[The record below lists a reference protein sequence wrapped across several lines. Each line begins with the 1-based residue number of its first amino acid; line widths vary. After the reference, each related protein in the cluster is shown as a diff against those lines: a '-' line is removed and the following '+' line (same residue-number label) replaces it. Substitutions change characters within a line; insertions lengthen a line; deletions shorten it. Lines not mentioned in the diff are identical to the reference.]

1 MAQFSQLTQSIIWM
15 LGAMISFTLMAVSG
29 RELFSSL
36 DTFEIMLY
44 RSLVG
49 IFLVLSFGNY
59 FNTLNQIR
67 VKNLSLHFVRNISH
81 FGGQNFWFYAI
92 ALIPFSQLFAFE
104 FSTPLFIVFLAPIF
118 LGELLTKEKLLA
130 AAIGFI
136 GIILVARPDL
146 NTISWALIAAFLL
159 PICFAATAIATKLLT
174 REFSLTCILFWLVI
188 MQTIFSLICAGYDFS
203 IKIPTKSD
211 MPFLLIV
218 SITGLTAHLCMT
230 KAFSLAP
237 VSVVMPIDFVR
248 LPLISMVGY
257 LFYNEV
263 LTWYI
268 VLGSVLV
275 FVGNYINIKAEERTQ
290 SHERVSGS
298 ERQYKDSA

>member
-1 MAQFSQLTQSIIWM
+1 
-15 LGAMISFTLMAVSG
+15 MAVSG

-49 IFLVLSFGNY
+49 ILLVLAFGKY
-59 FNTLNQIR
+59 FKTLHQIR
-67 VKNLSLHFVRNISH
+67 VENLSLHFIRNISH

-118 LGELLTKEKLLA
+118 LGELLTKEKLIA
-130 AAIGFI
+130 AAIGFL
-136 GIILVARPDL
+136 GIMFVARPDL

-159 PICFAATAIATKLLT
+159 PVCFAATAIATKLLT
-174 REFSLTCILFWLVI
+174 RKFSLTCILFWLVI
-188 MQTIFSLICAGYDFS
+188 MQTAFSLICAGYDFD
-203 IKIPTKSD
+203 IRIPTQTD
-211 MPFLLIV
+211 LPFLLVV
-218 SITGLTAHLCMT
+218 SVTGLTAHLCMT

-268 VLGSVLV
+268 ILGSALV
-275 FVGNYINIKAEERTQ
+275 FVGNYINIKAEERAQ
-290 SHERVSGS
+290 INERVSRS
-298 ERQYKDSA
+298 

>member
-1 MAQFSQLTQSIIWM
+1 
-15 LGAMISFTLMAVSG
+15 MAVSG

-49 IFLVLSFGNY
+49 ILLVLAFGKY
-59 FNTLNQIR
+59 FKTLHQIR
-67 VKNLSLHFVRNISH
+67 KENLSLHFIRNISH
-81 FGGQNFWFYAI
+81 FGGQNFWFYAV

-104 FSTPLFIVFLAPIF
+104 FSTPLFIVFLAPFF
-118 LGELLTKEKLLA
+118 LGELLTKEKLIA
-130 AAIGFI
+130 AAIGFL
-136 GIILVARPDL
+136 GIMLVARPDL

-159 PICFAATAIATKLLT
+159 PVCFAATAIATKLLT
-174 REFSLTCILFWLVI
+174 RKFSLTCILFWLVI
-188 MQTIFSLICAGYDFS
+188 MQTVFSLICAGYDFD
-203 IKIPTKSD
+203 IRIPTQTD
-211 MPFLLIV
+211 LPFLLVV
-218 SITGLTAHLCMT
+218 SVTGLTAHLCMT

-268 VLGSVLV
+268 ILGSALV

-290 SHERVSGS
+290 INERVSRS
-298 ERQYKDSA
+298 

>member
-1 MAQFSQLTQSIIWM
+1 MDQYSHLTQSIFWM

-44 RSLVG
+44 RSLAG
-49 IFLVLSFGNY
+49 ILLVLSFGKY
-59 FNTLNQIR
+59 FKTLHQIR
-67 VKNLSLHFVRNISH
+67 VENLSLHFIRNISH

-118 LGELLTKEKLLA
+118 LGELLTKEKLIA
-130 AAIGFI
+130 AAIGFL
-136 GIILVARPDL
+136 GIMLVARPDL

-159 PICFAATAIATKLLT
+159 PVCFAATAIATKLLT
-174 REFSLTCILFWLVI
+174 RKFSLTCILFWLVI
-188 MQTIFSLICAGYDFS
+188 MQTVFSLICAGYDFN
-203 IKIPTKSD
+203 IRIPAQTD
-211 MPFLLIV
+211 LPFLLIV
-218 SITGLTAHLCMT
+218 SVTGLTAHLCMT

-248 LPLISMVGY
+248 LPLISMVGF

-268 VLGSVLV
+268 ILGSALV
-275 FVGNYINIKAEERTQ
+275 FVGNYVNIKAEERAKIN
-290 SHERVSGS
+290 ERVSRS
-298 ERQYKDSA
+298 

>member
-1 MAQFSQLTQSIIWM
+1 MAKFSQLTQSIFWM

-49 IFLVLSFGNY
+49 ILLVLAFGKY
-59 FNTLNQIR
+59 FKTLHQIR
-67 VKNLSLHFVRNISH
+67 ADNLSLHFIRNISH

-118 LGELLTKEKLLA
+118 LGELLTKEKLIA
-130 AAIGFI
+130 AAIGFL
-136 GIILVARPDL
+136 GIVLVARPDL

-159 PICFAATAIATKLLT
+159 PVCFAATAIATKLLT
-174 REFSLTCILFWLVI
+174 RKFSLTCILFWLVI
-188 MQTIFSLICAGYDFS
+188 MQTVFSLICAGYDFD
-203 IKIPTKSD
+203 IRIPKQTD
-211 MPFLLIV
+211 LPFLLVV
-218 SITGLTAHLCMT
+218 SVTGLTAHLCMT

-268 VLGSVLV
+268 ILGSALV
-275 FVGNYINIKAEERTQ
+275 FAGNYINIKAEERTQ
-290 SHERVSGS
+290 INERVSRS
-298 ERQYKDSA
+298 

>member
-1 MAQFSQLTQSIIWM
+1 
-15 LGAMISFTLMAVSG
+15 MAVSG

-49 IFLVLSFGNY
+49 ILLVLSFGRY
-59 FNTLNQIR
+59 YKTLHQIR
-67 VKNLSLHFVRNISH
+67 VENLSLHFIRNISH

-118 LGELLTKEKLLA
+118 LGELLTKEKLIA
-130 AAIGFI
+130 AAIGFL
-136 GIILVARPDL
+136 GIMLVARPDL

-159 PICFAATAIATKLLT
+159 PVCFAATAIATKLLT
-174 REFSLTCILFWLVI
+174 RKFSLTCILFWLVI
-188 MQTIFSLICAGYDFS
+188 MQTVFSLICAGYDFD
-203 IKIPTKSD
+203 IRIPTQTD
-211 MPFLLIV
+211 LPFLLVV
-218 SITGLTAHLCMT
+218 SVTGLTAHLCMT

-248 LPLISMVGY
+248 LPLISVVGY
-257 LFYNEV
+257 LFYSEV

-268 VLGSVLV
+268 ILGSALV
-275 FVGNYINIKAEERTQ
+275 FVGNYINIKAEERAQ
-290 SHERVSGS
+290 INERVSRS
-298 ERQYKDSA
+298 

>member
-1 MAQFSQLTQSIIWM
+1 MAQFSHLTQSIFWM
-15 LGAMISFTLMAVSG
+15 LGAMTSFTLMAVSG

-49 IFLVLSFGNY
+49 ILLVLSFGKY
-59 FNTLNQIR
+59 FKTLHQIR
-67 VKNLSLHFVRNISH
+67 VENLSLHFIRNISH

-118 LGELLTKEKLLA
+118 LGELLTKEKLIA
-130 AAIGFI
+130 AAIGFL
-136 GIILVARPDL
+136 GIMLVARPDL

-159 PICFAATAIATKLLT
+159 PVCFAATAIATKLLT
-174 REFSLTCILFWLVI
+174 RKFSLTCILFWLVI
-188 MQTIFSLICAGYDFS
+188 MQTVFSLICAGYDFD
-203 IKIPTKSD
+203 IRIPTQTD
-211 MPFLLIV
+211 LPFLLVV
-218 SITGLTAHLCMT
+218 SVTGLTAHLCMT

-248 LPLISMVGY
+248 LPLISVVGY

-268 VLGSVLV
+268 ILGSALV
-275 FVGNYINIKAEERTQ
+275 FVGNYINIKAEERAQ
-290 SHERVSGS
+290 VNERVSRS
-298 ERQYKDSA
+298 

>member
-1 MAQFSQLTQSIIWM
+1 M

-49 IFLVLSFGNY
+49 ILLVLAFGKY
-59 FNTLNQIR
+59 FKTLHQIR
-67 VKNLSLHFVRNISH
+67 VENLSLHFIRNISH

-118 LGELLTKEKLLA
+118 LGELLTKEKLIA
-130 AAIGFI
+130 AAIGFF
-136 GIILVARPDL
+136 GIMLVARPDL
-146 NTISWALIAAFLL
+146 NTLSWALIAAFLL
-159 PICFAATAIATKLLT
+159 PVCFAATAIATKLLT
-174 REFSLTCILFWLVI
+174 RKFSLTCILFWLVI
-188 MQTIFSLICAGYDFS
+188 MQTVFSIICAGYDFD
-203 IKIPTKSD
+203 IRIPTQTD
-211 MPFLLIV
+211 LPFLLVV
-218 SITGLTAHLCMT
+218 SVTGLTAHLCMT

-268 VLGSVLV
+268 ILGSALV

-290 SHERVSGS
+290 INERISRS
-298 ERQYKDSA
+298 

>member
-1 MAQFSQLTQSIIWM
+1 MAQFSQLTQSIFWM
-15 LGAMISFTLMAVSG
+15 FGAMISFTLMAVSG

-49 IFLVLSFGNY
+49 ILLVLSFGRY
-59 FNTLNQIR
+59 YETLHQIR
-67 VKNLSLHFVRNISH
+67 VENLSLHFIRNICH

-118 LGELLTKEKLLA
+118 LGELLTKEKLIA
-130 AAIGFI
+130 TAIGFL
-136 GIILVARPDL
+136 GIMLVARPDL

-159 PICFAATAIATKLLT
+159 PVCFAATAIATKLLT
-174 REFSLTCILFWLVI
+174 RKFSLTCILFWLVI
-188 MQTIFSLICAGYDFS
+188 MQTVFSLICAGYDFD
-203 IKIPTKSD
+203 IRIPTQTD
-211 MPFLLIV
+211 LPFLLVV
-218 SITGLTAHLCMT
+218 SVTGLTAHLCMT

-248 LPLISMVGY
+248 LPLISVVGY
-257 LFYNEV
+257 LFYSEV

-268 VLGSVLV
+268 ILGSALV
-275 FVGNYINIKAEERTQ
+275 FVGNYINIKAEERAQ
-290 SHERVSGS
+290 INERVSRS
-298 ERQYKDSA
+298 

>member
-1 MAQFSQLTQSIIWM
+1 MAQFSQLTQSIFWM

-49 IFLVLSFGNY
+49 ILLVLAFGKY
-59 FNTLNQIR
+59 FKTLHQIR
-67 VKNLSLHFVRNISH
+67 ADNLSLHFIRNISH

-118 LGELLTKEKLLA
+118 LGEMLTKEKLIA
-130 AAIGFI
+130 AAIGFL
-136 GIILVARPDL
+136 GIVLVARPDL

-159 PICFAATAIATKLLT
+159 PVCFAATAIATKLLT
-174 REFSLTCILFWLVI
+174 RKFSLTCILFWLVI
-188 MQTIFSLICAGYDFS
+188 MQTVFSLICAGYDFD
-203 IKIPTKSD
+203 IRIPKQTD
-211 MPFLLIV
+211 LPFLLVV
-218 SITGLTAHLCMT
+218 SVTGLTAHLCMT

-268 VLGSVLV
+268 ILGSALV

-290 SHERVSGS
+290 INERVSRS
-298 ERQYKDSA
+298 

>member
-1 MAQFSQLTQSIIWM
+1 MTQFSHLIQSIFWM

-49 IFLVLSFGNY
+49 IILVLSFGKY
-59 FNTLNQIR
+59 FNTLKQIR
-67 VKNLSLHFVRNISH
+67 VEKLSLHFIRNISH

-118 LGELLTKEKLLA
+118 LGELLTKEKLFA

-136 GIILVARPDL
+136 GIMLVARPDL
-146 NTISWALIAAFLL
+146 NVLSWALVAAFFL

-174 REFSLTCILFWLVI
+174 RTFSLTCILFWLVI
-188 MQTIFSLICAGYDFS
+188 MQTVFSLICAGYDLT
-203 IKIPTKSD
+203 IRIPTKSD
-211 MPFLLIV
+211 LPFLLIV
-218 SITGLTAHLCMT
+218 SVTGLAAHLCMT

-248 LPLISMVGY
+248 LPLISVVGY

-275 FVGNYINIKAEERTQ
+275 FFGNYINIRAEERGQ
-290 SHERVSGS
+290 SYERISGS
-298 ERQYKDSA
+298 ER

>member
-1 MAQFSQLTQSIIWM
+1 
-15 LGAMISFTLMAVSG
+15 MAVSG

-49 IFLVLSFGNY
+49 IFLVLSFGKY
-59 FNTLNQIR
+59 FNTLHQIR
-67 VKNLSLHFVRNISH
+67 VENLSLHFIRNISH

-118 LGELLTKEKLLA
+118 LGELLTKGKLFA
-130 AAIGFI
+130 AGIGFF
-136 GIILVARPDL
+136 GIMLVARPDL

-174 REFSLTCILFWLVI
+174 RKFSLTCILFWLVI
-188 MQTIFSLICAGYDFS
+188 MQTLFSLISAGYDFD
-203 IKIPTKSD
+203 IKIPTRTD
-211 MPFLLIV
+211 LPFLLVV
-218 SITGLTAHLCMT
+218 SVTGLTAHLCMT

-275 FVGNYINIKAEERTQ
+275 FLGNYINIKEEERVICN
-290 SHERVSGS
+290 ERVSGP
-298 ERQYKDSA
+298 

>member
-1 MAQFSQLTQSIIWM
+1 MAQFSYLTQSIFWM

-49 IFLVLSFGNY
+49 ILLVISFGKY
-59 FNTLNQIR
+59 FKTLHQIR
-67 VKNLSLHFVRNISH
+67 VENLSLHFIRNISH

-118 LGELLTKEKLLA
+118 LGELLTKEKLIA
-130 AAIGFI
+130 AATGFL
-136 GIILVARPDL
+136 GIMLVARPDL

-159 PICFAATAIATKLLT
+159 PVCFAATAIATKLLT
-174 REFSLTCILFWLVI
+174 RKFSLTCILFWLVI
-188 MQTIFSLICAGYDFS
+188 MQTVFSLICAGYDFD
-203 IKIPTKSD
+203 IRIPTQTD
-211 MPFLLIV
+211 LPFLLVV
-218 SITGLTAHLCMT
+218 SVTGLTAHLCMT

-257 LFYNEV
+257 LFYSEV

-268 VLGSVLV
+268 VLGSILV
-275 FVGNYINIKAEERTQ
+275 FLGNYINIKAEERAHI
-290 SHERVSGS
+290 SERVSRS
-298 ERQYKDSA
+298 

>member
-1 MAQFSQLTQSIIWM
+1 MAQFSQLTQSIFWM

-49 IFLVLSFGNY
+49 ILLVLAFGKY
-59 FNTLNQIR
+59 FKTLHQIR
-67 VKNLSLHFVRNISH
+67 KENLSLHFIRNISH

-104 FSTPLFIVFLAPIF
+104 FSTPLFIVFLAPFF
-118 LGELLTKEKLLA
+118 LGELLTKEKLIA
-130 AAIGFI
+130 AAIGFL
-136 GIILVARPDL
+136 GIMLVARPDL

-159 PICFAATAIATKLLT
+159 PVCFAATAIATKLLT
-174 REFSLTCILFWLVI
+174 RKFSLTCILFWLVI
-188 MQTIFSLICAGYDFS
+188 MQTVFSLICAGYDFD
-203 IKIPTKSD
+203 IRIPTQTD
-211 MPFLLIV
+211 LPFLLVV
-218 SITGLTAHLCMT
+218 SVTGLTAHLCMT

-268 VLGSVLV
+268 ILGSALV
-275 FVGNYINIKAEERTQ
+275 FVGNYINIKAEERMQ
-290 SHERVSGS
+290 INDRVSRS
-298 ERQYKDSA
+298 

>member
-1 MAQFSQLTQSIIWM
+1 MAQFSQLTQSIFWM

-44 RSLVG
+44 RSLAG
-49 IFLVLSFGNY
+49 ILLVLSFGKY
-59 FNTLNQIR
+59 FKTLHQIR
-67 VKNLSLHFVRNISH
+67 VENLSLHFIRNISH

-118 LGELLTKEKLLA
+118 LGELLTKEKLIA
-130 AAIGFI
+130 AAIGFL
-136 GIILVARPDL
+136 GIMLVARPDL

-159 PICFAATAIATKLLT
+159 PVCFAATAIATKLLT
-174 REFSLTCILFWLVI
+174 RKFSLTCILFWLVI
-188 MQTIFSLICAGYDFS
+188 MQTVFSLICAGYDFN
-203 IKIPTKSD
+203 IRIPAQTD
-211 MPFLLIV
+211 LPFLLIV
-218 SITGLTAHLCMT
+218 SVTGLTAHLCMT

-248 LPLISMVGY
+248 LPLISMVGF

-268 VLGSVLV
+268 ILGSALV
-275 FVGNYINIKAEERTQ
+275 FVGNYVNIKAEERAQ
-290 SHERVSGS
+290 INERVSRS
-298 ERQYKDSA
+298 

>member
-1 MAQFSQLTQSIIWM
+1 MAHFSPLAQSIFWM

-49 IFLVLSFGNY
+49 IFLVLSFGKY
-59 FNTLNQIR
+59 FKTLHQIR
-67 VKNLSLHFVRNISH
+67 VENLSLHFIRNISH

-118 LGELLTKEKLLA
+118 LGELLTKEKIFA
-130 AAIGFI
+130 AAIGFF
-136 GIILVARPDL
+136 GIMLVARPDL

-174 REFSLTCILFWLVI
+174 RKFSLTCILFWLVI
-188 MQTIFSLICAGYDFS
+188 MQTVFSLLCAGYDFD
-203 IKIPTKSD
+203 IKIPTKTD
-211 MPFLLIV
+211 LPFLLVV
-218 SITGLTAHLCMT
+218 SVTGLTAHLCMT

-275 FVGNYINIKAEERTQ
+275 FLGNYINIKAEESVQ
-290 SHERVSGS
+290 SNERVSGFK
-298 ERQYKDSA
+298 R

>member
-1 MAQFSQLTQSIIWM
+1 MAQFSQLTQSIFWM
-15 LGAMISFTLMAVSG
+15 LGAMISFTLMAASG

-49 IFLVLSFGNY
+49 ILLVLAFGKY
-59 FNTLNQIR
+59 FKTLNQIR
-67 VKNLSLHFVRNISH
+67 VENLSLHFIRNISH

-118 LGELLTKEKLLA
+118 LGELLTKEKLIA
-130 AAIGFI
+130 AATGFL
-136 GIILVARPDL
+136 GIMLVARPDL

-174 REFSLTCILFWLVI
+174 RKFSLTCILFWLVI
-188 MQTIFSLICAGYDFS
+188 MQTLFSLICVGYDFD

-211 MPFLLIV
+211 LPFLLVV

-248 LPLISMVGY
+248 LPLISMVGF

-275 FVGNYINIKAEERTQ
+275 FIGNYINIKAEERMQ
-290 SHERVSGS
+290 SNERVSRS
-298 ERQYKDSA
+298 

>member
-1 MAQFSQLTQSIIWM
+1 MAQFSQLTQSIFWM

-49 IFLVLSFGNY
+49 ILLVLAFGKY
-59 FNTLNQIR
+59 FKTLNQIR
-67 VKNLSLHFVRNISH
+67 VENLSLHFIRNISH

-118 LGELLTKEKLLA
+118 LGELLTKEKLIA
-130 AAIGFI
+130 AAIGFL
-136 GIILVARPDL
+136 GIMLVARPDL
-146 NTISWALIAAFLL
+146 NTITWALIAAFLL
-159 PICFAATAIATKLLT
+159 PVCFAATAIATKLLT
-174 REFSLTCILFWLVI
+174 RKFSLTCILFWLVI
-188 MQTIFSLICAGYDFS
+188 MQTAFSLICAGYDFD
-203 IKIPTKSD
+203 IRIPTQTD
-211 MPFLLIV
+211 LPLLLVV
-218 SITGLTAHLCMT
+218 SVTGLTAHLCMT

-248 LPLISMVGY
+248 LPLISTVGY

-268 VLGSVLV
+268 ILGSALV

-290 SHERVSGS
+290 INERVSRS
-298 ERQYKDSA
+298 

>member
-1 MAQFSQLTQSIIWM
+1 MAQFSQLTQSIFWM

-49 IFLVLSFGNY
+49 ILLVLAFGKY
-59 FNTLNQIR
+59 FKTLHQIR
-67 VKNLSLHFVRNISH
+67 VENLSLHFIRNISH

-104 FSTPLFIVFLAPIF
+104 FSTPLFIVFIAPIF
-118 LGELLTKEKLLA
+118 LGELLTKGKLFA
-130 AAIGFI
+130 AGIGFF
-136 GIILVARPDL
+136 GIMLVARPDL

-174 REFSLTCILFWLVI
+174 RKFSLTCILFWLVI
-188 MQTIFSLICAGYDFS
+188 MQTVFSLICTGYDFD
-203 IKIPTKSD
+203 IKIPTRTD
-211 MPFLLIV
+211 LPFLLVV
-218 SITGLTAHLCMT
+218 SVTGLTAHLCMT

-275 FVGNYINIKAEERTQ
+275 FLGNYINIKEEERVICN
-290 SHERVSGS
+290 ERVSGP
-298 ERQYKDSA
+298 

>member
-1 MAQFSQLTQSIIWM
+1 MTQFSQLTQSIFWM

-49 IFLVLSFGNY
+49 ILLVLSFGKY
-59 FNTLNQIR
+59 FKTLHQIR
-67 VKNLSLHFVRNISH
+67 VENLSLHFIRNISH

-118 LGELLTKEKLLA
+118 LGELLTKEKLIA
-130 AAIGFI
+130 AAIGFL
-136 GIILVARPDL
+136 GIMLVARPDP

-159 PICFAATAIATKLLT
+159 PVCFAATAIATKLLT
-174 REFSLTCILFWLVI
+174 HKFSLTCILFWLVI
-188 MQTIFSLICAGYDFS
+188 MQTVFSLICAGYDFE
-203 IKIPTKSD
+203 IKIPTQTD
-211 MPFLLIV
+211 LPFLLVV
-218 SITGLTAHLCMT
+218 SVTGLTAHLCMT

-257 LFYNEV
+257 IFYNEV

-268 VLGSVLV
+268 ILGSALV
-275 FVGNYINIKAEERTQ
+275 FVGNYINIKAEERVQ
-290 SHERVSGS
+290 INERVSRS
-298 ERQYKDSA
+298 

>member
-1 MAQFSQLTQSIIWM
+1 MAQFSQLTQSIFWM

-49 IFLVLSFGNY
+49 ILLVLAFGKY
-59 FNTLNQIR
+59 FKTLHQIR
-67 VKNLSLHFVRNISH
+67 KENLSLHFIRNISH

-118 LGELLTKEKLLA
+118 LGELLTKEKLIA
-130 AAIGFI
+130 AAIGFL
-136 GIILVARPDL
+136 GIMLVARPDL
-146 NTISWALIAAFLL
+146 NTINWALIAAFLL
-159 PICFAATAIATKLLT
+159 PVCFAATAIATKLLT
-174 REFSLTCILFWLVI
+174 RKFSLTCILFWLVI
-188 MQTIFSLICAGYDFS
+188 MQTVFSLICAGYDFD
-203 IKIPTKSD
+203 IRIPKQTD
-211 MPFLLIV
+211 LPFLLVV
-218 SITGLTAHLCMT
+218 SVTGLTAHLCMT

-268 VLGSVLV
+268 ILGSALV

-290 SHERVSGS
+290 INERVSRS
-298 ERQYKDSA
+298 

>member
-1 MAQFSQLTQSIIWM
+1 MAHFSRLAQSIFWM

-49 IFLVLSFGNY
+49 VFLVLSFGKY
-59 FNTLNQIR
+59 FNTLHQIR
-67 VKNLSLHFVRNISH
+67 VENLPLHFIRNISH

-118 LGELLTKEKLLA
+118 LGELLTKEKLFA
-130 AAIGFI
+130 AAIGFV
-136 GIILVARPDL
+136 GIMLVARPDL

-174 REFSLTCILFWLVI
+174 RNFSLTCILFWLVI
-188 MQTIFSLICAGYDFS
+188 MQTVFSFICAGYDFD
-203 IKIPTKSD
+203 IKIPTKTD
-211 MPFLLIV
+211 LPFLLVV

-257 LFYNEV
+257 LFYSEV

-268 VLGSVLV
+268 ILGSALV
-275 FVGNYINIKAEERTQ
+275 FVGNYVNIKAEERVQ
-290 SHERVSGS
+290 SNERVSGS
-298 ERQYKDSA
+298 KR

>member
-1 MAQFSQLTQSIIWM
+1 MAQFSQLTQSIFWM

-49 IFLVLSFGNY
+49 ILLVLSFGRY
-59 FNTLNQIR
+59 YKTLHQIR
-67 VKNLSLHFVRNISH
+67 VENLSLHFIRNISH

-118 LGELLTKEKLLA
+118 LGELLTKEKLIA
-130 AAIGFI
+130 AAIGFL
-136 GIILVARPDL
+136 GIMLVARPDL

-159 PICFAATAIATKLLT
+159 PVCFAATAIATKLLT
-174 REFSLTCILFWLVI
+174 RKFSLTCILFWLVI
-188 MQTIFSLICAGYDFS
+188 MQTVFSLICAGYDFD
-203 IKIPTKSD
+203 IRIPTQTD
-211 MPFLLIV
+211 LPFLLVV
-218 SITGLTAHLCMT
+218 SVTGLTAHLCMT

-248 LPLISMVGY
+248 LPLISVVGY
-257 LFYNEV
+257 LFYSEV

-268 VLGSVLV
+268 ILGSALV
-275 FVGNYINIKAEERTQ
+275 FVGNYINIKAEERAQ
-290 SHERVSGS
+290 INERVSRS
-298 ERQYKDSA
+298 

>member
-1 MAQFSQLTQSIIWM
+1 MAQLSHLAQSIFWM

-49 IFLVLSFGNY
+49 IFLVLSFGKY
-59 FNTLNQIR
+59 FNTLHQIR
-67 VKNLSLHFVRNISH
+67 VEKLSLHFIRNISH

-104 FSTPLFIVFLAPIF
+104 FSTPLFIIFLAPIF
-118 LGELLTKEKLLA
+118 LGELLTKEKLIA
-130 AAIGFI
+130 AAIGFL
-136 GIILVARPDL
+136 GIMLVARPDL
-146 NTISWALIAAFLL
+146 NTITWALIAAFLL
-159 PICFAATAIATKLLT
+159 PVCFAATAIATKLLT
-174 REFSLTCILFWLVI
+174 RKFSLTCILFWLVI
-188 MQTIFSLICAGYDFS
+188 MQTVFSLICAGYDFD
-203 IKIPTKSD
+203 IRIPTQTD
-211 MPFLLIV
+211 LPFLLVV
-218 SITGLTAHLCMT
+218 SVTGLTAHLCMT

-263 LTWYI
+263 ITWYI
-268 VLGSVLV
+268 ILGSALV
-275 FVGNYINIKAEERTQ
+275 FVGNYINIKAEERAQ
-290 SHERVSGS
+290 INGRVSRS
-298 ERQYKDSA
+298 

>member
-1 MAQFSQLTQSIIWM
+1 MAQFSQLTQSIFWM

-49 IFLVLSFGNY
+49 ILLVFAFGKY
-59 FNTLNQIR
+59 FKTLHQIR
-67 VKNLSLHFVRNISH
+67 VENLSLHFIRNISH
-81 FGGQNFWFYAI
+81 FGGQNLWFYAI

-118 LGELLTKEKLLA
+118 LGELLTKEKLIA
-130 AAIGFI
+130 AAIGFF
-136 GIILVARPDL
+136 GIMLVARPDL

-159 PICFAATAIATKLLT
+159 PVCFAATAIATKLLT
-174 REFSLTCILFWLVI
+174 RKFSLTCILFWLVI
-188 MQTIFSLICAGYDFS
+188 MQTVFSLICAGYDFD
-203 IKIPTKSD
+203 IRIPAQTD
-211 MPFLLIV
+211 VPFLFIV
-218 SITGLTAHLCMT
+218 SVTGLTAHLCMT

-268 VLGSVLV
+268 ILGSALV
-275 FVGNYINIKAEERTQ
+275 FVGNYINIKAEERAQ
-290 SHERVSGS
+290 INERVSRS
-298 ERQYKDSA
+298 

>member
-1 MAQFSQLTQSIIWM
+1 MF
-15 LGAMISFTLMAVSG
+15 GAMISFCLMAVSG
-29 RELFSSL
+29 RELFSAL

-49 IFLVLSFGNY
+49 IILVLIFGKY

-67 VKNLSLHFVRNISH
+67 VEKLSLHFIRNISH

-92 ALIPFSQLFAFE
+92 ALIPFSQLFALE

-118 LGELLTKEKLLA
+118 LGELLTREKLFA
-130 AAIGFI
+130 AAVGFL
-136 GIILVARPDL
+136 GILLVARPDL
-146 NTISWALIAAFLL
+146 NIISWALIAAFLL

-174 REFSLTCILFWLVI
+174 RDFSLTCILFWLVI
-188 MQTIFSLICAGYDFS
+188 MQTIFSLICAGYDF
-203 IKIPTKSD
+203 KIDIPSKND
-211 MPFLLIV
+211 APFLLIV
-218 SITGLTAHLCMT
+218 SVTGLTAHLCMT

-248 LPLISMVGY
+248 LPLISLVGF
-257 LFYNEV
+257 LFYEEM

-268 VLGSVLV
+268 VIGSVLV
-275 FVGNYINIKAEERTQ
+275 FVGNYINIRAEERGE
-290 SHERVSGS
+290 SYERVSGS
-298 ERQYKDSA
+298 ER

>member
-1 MAQFSQLTQSIIWM
+1 MAQFSQLTQSIFWM

-49 IFLVLSFGNY
+49 IVLVLSFGKY

-67 VKNLSLHFVRNISH
+67 VENLSLHFVRNISH

-118 LGELLTKEKLLA
+118 LGELLTKEKLFA

-146 NTISWALIAAFLL
+146 NTISWALVAAFLL

-174 REFSLTCILFWLVI
+174 REFSLTCILFGWSLCKRYLVLFVQA
-188 MQTIFSLICAGYDFS
+188 MTFPLKYQQSPICHS
-203 IKIPTKSD
+203 
-211 MPFLLIV
+211 
-218 SITGLTAHLCMT
+218 
-230 KAFSLAP
+230 
-237 VSVVMPIDFVR
+237 
-248 LPLISMVGY
+248 Y
-257 LFYNEV
+257 L
-263 LTWYI
+263 
-268 VLGSVLV
+268 
-275 FVGNYINIKAEERTQ
+275 
-290 SHERVSGS
+290 
-298 ERQYKDSA
+298 